1 MRAMIAVTVGLLG
14 LMFGHLDG
22 RAPGGKPSNRPN
34 CLQRTVSPRLINQL
48 LYKTE
53 TLTNSLPTFPRKIYE
68 RLLPKICTTCAKKQL
83 GIWEINKI
91 LDVYDNVFN
100 QKSLEHLYPKH
111 FEDLLARLVKD
122 VQSCLVECPTRPKWT
137 KTTIRKME
145 NTFKKLDTNGTYK
158 AIGEFKTVLLWIS
171 DMRERKGRSEE
182 QCQ

>member
-1 MRAMIAVTVGLLG
+1 MIAVTVGLLG

-53 TLTNSLPTFPRKIYE
+53 TLTNSLPTDRQIEK
-68 RLLPKICTTCAKKQL
+68 TTDHSYSPQ
-83 GIWEINKI
+83 
-91 LDVYDNVFN
+91 
-100 QKSLEHLYPKH
+100 
-111 FEDLLARLVKD
+111 
-122 VQSCLVECPTRPKWT
+122 LVECPTRPKWT